1 MIEIAKQN
9 AIKAGVADQIEF
21 KQMQLKDF
29 RTKKENGIIVANPP
43 YGDRLL
49 SEEQAQAIYKQMGET
64 YAPLTTWSKYIL
76 TSDLTFEDHY
86 GQKATKKRKLYN
98 GAIRTDYFQFWGIRK
113 RRIQEDQ

>member
-1 MIEIAKQN
+1 MELSWQTH
-9 AIKAGVADQIEF
+9 Q
-21 KQMQLKDF
+21 
-29 RTKKENGIIVANPP
+29 

-98 GAIRTDYFQFWGIRK
+98 GAIRTDYFQFWGV
-113 RRIQEDQ
+113 